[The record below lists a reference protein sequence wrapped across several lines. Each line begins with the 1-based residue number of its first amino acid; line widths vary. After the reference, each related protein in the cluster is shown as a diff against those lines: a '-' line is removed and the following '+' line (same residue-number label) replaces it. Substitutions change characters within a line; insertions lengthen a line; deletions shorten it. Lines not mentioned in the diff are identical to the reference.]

1 VSGSWIGG
9 PDTAAA
15 ACGAASRPA
24 VSQVCERLSASSS
37 TVEGVISTLA
47 VENYRSL
54 RDLCIPVGRLTV
66 VTGANGSGKSSLYRA
81 VRLLAD
87 VSRNGAVAALAREG
101 GLRSTLWAGP
111 QHGTKAGRTTQ
122 GTVRTGPVGLR
133 LGFGGDEFG
142 YAIDLGLPIPSG
154 DAEVAKFNLDP
165 AIKTEAVWS
174 GAVLRPATSLIERH
188 NNAVKIRGA
197 DGKWAPKPYPIAPFD
212 SMLSEFADPEAAPE
226 LFRVRDR
233 IRSWR
238 FYDHFRTDADAPAR
252 APQIGTRTPV
262 LAHDGADL
270 AAALQTIAA
279 AGRRAP
285 LDEAIDGAFPG
296 SRLHIQVEADGRFSL
311 QLWQRGLL
319 RPLGAP
325 ELSDGTLRYLLL
337 VAALLAPR
345 PAELLVFNEPE
356 TSLHPDLLEPL
367 GALVAAVSENSQIIV
382 VSHSSALI
390 EAIRRAAGKL
400 RRDVGTVELEK
411 VNGETVLPDRGL
423 LDSPLWFWPKR

>member
-1 VSGSWIGG
+1 MI
-9 PDTAAA
+9 T
-15 ACGAASRPA
+15 
-24 VSQVCERLSASSS
+24 
-37 TVEGVISTLA
+37 TLA

-54 RDLCIPVGRLTV
+54 RNLCIPVGRLTV

-111 QHGTKAGRTTQ
+111 QQGTKPGRATQ
-122 GTVRTGPVGLR
+122 GTVRTGPVALR

-142 YAIDLGLPIPSG
+142 YAIDLGLPTPSG
-154 DAEVAKFNLDP
+154 DAEAAKFNQDP

-174 GAVLRPATSLIERH
+174 GPVFRPATSLIERH
-188 NNAVKIRGA
+188 NNAVTIRGA
-197 DGKWAPKPYPIAPFD
+197 DGRWSPKRYPIQPFD

-226 LFRVRDR
+226 LVRLRDR

-238 FYDHFRTDADAPAR
+238 FYDHFRTDAHAPAR
-252 APQIGTRTPV
+252 TPQIGTRTPV

-270 AAALQTIAA
+270 AAALQTIVA
-279 AGRRAP
+279 AGQRAQ
-285 LDEAIDGAFPG
+285 LAEAVDGAFPG
-296 SRLHIQVEADGRFSL
+296 SRLEIRVEADGRFSL
-311 QLWQRGLL
+311 HLWQPGLL
-319 RPLGAP
+319 RPLGAA

-337 VAALLAPR
+337 VAALLTPR

-356 TSLHPDLLEPL
+356 TSLHPELMEPL
-367 GALVAAVSENSQIIV
+367 GAQIAAVSQSSQLIV
-382 VSHSSALI
+382 VSHSGALI
-390 EAIRRAAGKL
+390 EAIGRAAGKL
-400 RRDVGTVELEK
+400 RHDVGMVELEK
-411 VNGETVLPDRGL
+411 INGETALPGQGL